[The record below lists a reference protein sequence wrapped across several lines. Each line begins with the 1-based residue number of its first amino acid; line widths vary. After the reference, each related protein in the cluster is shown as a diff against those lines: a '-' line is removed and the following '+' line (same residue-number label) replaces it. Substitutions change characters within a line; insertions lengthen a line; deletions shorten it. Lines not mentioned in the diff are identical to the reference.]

1 MNNANFYGLIE
12 QRMPQDRSAACLR
25 VPGAGDVSWREL
37 HLGAGRMAA
46 LLAGLQL
53 APGSRLVAQVD
64 KSPEALMLYLAT
76 LRSGLV
82 YVPLNV
88 AYQEAELRHF
98 LDDSQPSVAV
108 CAPGRLSLFDMLAP
122 GAACFSLDEHGQ
134 GTLRQRRR
142 LHRVNVIVVRPQV
155 IGVAVQD
162 GLEHRYDLL
171 GPLFGLPVFLN

>member
-1 MNNANFYGLIE
+1 MNNANFYCLIE

-25 VPGAGDVSWREL
+25 VPGAGDVSWCEL

-64 KSPEALMLYLAT
+64 KSPEALMLYLAA
-76 LRSGLV
+76 LRGGLV

-98 LDDSQPSVAV
+98 LDDSQPAVMV
-108 CAPGRLSLFDMLAP
+108 CAPRGLRLFEALAP
-122 GAACFSLDEHGQ
+122 AAACFSLDDRGQ
-134 GTLRQRRR
+134 GTLMQ
-142 LHRVNVIVVRPQV
+142 
-155 IGVAVQD
+155 
-162 GLEHRYDLL
+162 
-171 GPLFGLPVFLN
+171 